1 MIPIASGLIM
11 LHYFDHNA
19 TTPLLPAARAA
30 WLQAADENWMNPSS
44 PYRHA
49 AAVRVRLEAA
59 RESLAD
65 RFGANRDRLIFTS
78 GATESNNAVFAH
90 VARRCPYGKVAVC
103 TTEHPSVI
111 EAARFH
117 FEDRVVWLPVDHEGV
132 VDMAALERAMATD
145 NLALVSVMA
154 ANNETGVIQPWAEI
168 AALCLNAGIKYHCD
182 ASQWVGKMPL
192 DGLSSGSYISGCGH
206 KFGGPKG
213 VGFLL
218 VSSPNESCVLQMG
231 GSQESG
237 RRGGTEDVPG
247 ILSMVAALTAARPQ
261 PGTAR
266 DAFLAELSQQ
276 MPDMR
281 ILGAGADRLW
291 NTASII
297 LPEFPSVRWVRA
309 LERQGFLISS
319 GSACATGKS
328 GASHVLA
335 AMGVTPAAAE
345 RVIRISSGFE
355 TKAVDWADLAG
366 AIMEAYEVLK
376 NDAATSTGRVISI
389 D

>member
-1 MIPIASGLIM
+1 
-11 LHYFDHNA
+11 
-19 TTPLLPAARAA
+19 
-30 WLQAADENWMNPSS
+30 
-44 PYRHA
+44 
-49 AAVRVRLEAA
+49 
-59 RESLAD
+59 
-65 RFGANRDRLIFTS
+65 
-78 GATESNNAVFAH
+78 
-90 VARRCPYGKVAVC
+90 
-103 TTEHPSVI
+103 
-111 EAARFH
+111 
-117 FEDRVVWLPVDHEGV
+117 
-132 VDMAALERAMATD
+132 
-145 NLALVSVMA
+145 
-154 ANNETGVIQPWAEI
+154 
-168 AALCLNAGIKYHCD
+168 
-182 ASQWVGKMPL
+182 
-192 DGLSSGSYISGCGH
+192 
-206 KFGGPKG
+206 
-213 VGFLL
+213 
-218 VSSPNESCVLQMG
+218 
-231 GSQESG
+231 
-237 RRGGTEDVPG
+237 
-247 ILSMVAALTAARPQ
+247 
-261 PGTAR
+261 
-266 DAFLAELSQQ
+266 

>member
-1 MIPIASGLIM
+1 M

-19 TTPLLPAARAA
+19 TTPLLPAAREA
-30 WLQAADENWMNPSS
+30 WLQAVDENWMNPSG

-49 AAVRVRLEAA
+49 AAVGVRLEAA
-59 RESLAD
+59 RESLAE
-65 RFGANRDRLIFTS
+65 RLGVSGERLVFTS

-90 VARRCPYGKVAVC
+90 VARCSPHGKVAVC

-111 EAARFH
+111 EAAGFH
-117 FEDRVVWLPVDHEGV
+117 FEDRVVSLPVDHGGV
-132 VDMAALERAMATD
+132 VDMASLEREVASGD
-145 NLALVSVMA
+145 LALVSVMA
-154 ANNETGVIQPWAEI
+154 ANNETGVIQPWSEI
-168 AALCLNAGIKYHCD
+168 AGLCLKAGIKYHCD

-192 DGLSSGSYISGCGH
+192 DGLSSVAYISGCGH

-218 VSSPNESCVLQMG
+218 VSSPNESCVLQAG

-247 ILSMVAALTAARPQ
+247 IVSMVAALEAARPQ
-261 PGTAR
+261 PAIAR
-266 DAFLAELSQQ
+266 DAFLVELSKQ
-276 MPDMR
+276 MPGIR
-281 ILGAGADRLW
+281 ILGSGTDRLW

-297 LPEFPSVRWVRA
+297 MPEFPSVRWVRA

-319 GSACATGKS
+319 GSACSTGKS
-328 GASHVLA
+328 GASHVLT
-335 AMGVTPAAAE
+335 AMGVAPAAAE

-355 TKAVDWADLAG
+355 TKAEDWIHLAG
-366 AIMEAYEVLK
+366 AIVEAYGILK
-376 NDAATSTGRVISI
+376 NDAATSAGRVISI